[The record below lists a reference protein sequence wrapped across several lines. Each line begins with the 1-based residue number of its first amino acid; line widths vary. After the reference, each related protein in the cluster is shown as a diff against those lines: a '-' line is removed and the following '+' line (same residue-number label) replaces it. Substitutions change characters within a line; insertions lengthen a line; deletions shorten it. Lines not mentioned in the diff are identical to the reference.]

1 MAKVDDLGIEIDEEL
16 ERAMADPKSSILT
29 KAVDYLLKRNEVK
42 KQKEAEELKKQ
53 EKKESIFC
61 GMFD

>member
-1 MAKVDDLGIEIDEEL
+1 MKVDELGIELDEEL

-42 KQKEAEELKKQ
+42 RQKESEDLKKKEKQ
-53 EKKESIFC
+53 ESLFGGLFE
-61 GMFD
+61 

>member
-1 MAKVDDLGIEIDEEL
+1 MKVDDLGIELDEEL

-42 KQKEAEELKKQ
+42 RQKEAEELKKKEKQ
-53 EKKESIFC
+53 ESLFSGLFE
-61 GMFD
+61 